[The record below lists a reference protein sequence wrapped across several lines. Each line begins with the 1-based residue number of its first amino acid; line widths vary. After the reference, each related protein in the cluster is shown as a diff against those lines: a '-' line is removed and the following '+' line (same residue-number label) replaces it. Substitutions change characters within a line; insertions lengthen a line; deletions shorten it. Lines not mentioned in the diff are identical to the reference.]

1 MFWLCR
7 KSTFEKTC
15 SNIVFPTNGPQ
26 LWYMIDHIPIY
37 PSLMRRAIGRL
48 RKMRNKI
55 DDESRNPHML
65 SRRLST
71 VCRKYGEM
79 GHNKMSC
86 KEKRATYRVMPNG
99 GNQKKKAKTN
109 KGG

>member
-7 KSTFEKTC
+7 KSTFEKTY
-15 SNIVFPTNGPQ
+15 SNNVFPTNGPQ
-26 LWYMIDHIPIY
+26 LWSMIDHIPIY
-37 PSLMRRAIGRL
+37 LSLMRQEIDRL
-48 RKMRNKI
+48 RKMRNKT

-65 SRRLST
+65 SRRLSII
-71 VCRKYGEM
+71 CRKYGET

-86 KEKRATYRVMPNG
+86 KEKRATYRIMPNG
-99 GNQKKKAKTN
+99 GNKTKKAKTN